1 MIKQAPFLGHK
12 FYIASRIIYSEKVE
26 VESFSTTDNTYF
38 DVLLSVGILGFVPFM
53 IMLYSL
59 TKKLVTQVTSSNNQ
73 EFKKIRLELLCTTII
88 IYFRSLTGPSF
99 QILHW
104 NLPLFIALIIIISVL
119 EGHDKNTFFQL
130 RKVNPQ

>member
-1 MIKQAPFLGHK
+1 MYNDYHF
-12 FYIASRIIYSEKVE
+12 
-26 VESFSTTDNTYF
+26 
-38 DVLLSVGILGFVPFM
+38 
-53 IMLYSL
+53 
-59 TKKLVTQVTSSNNQ
+59 
-73 EFKKIRLELLCTTII
+73 
-88 IYFRSLTGPSF
+88 FRSLTGPSF